1 MTKDVKFTCLDTFKL
16 LILVNLDEIMIK
28 RFYVS
33 MGISVAALAVGF
45 ILLFG

>member
-1 MTKDVKFTCLDTFKL
+1 M
-16 LILVNLDEIMIK
+16 ILAIIMNMK
-28 RFYVS
+28 FYVT

>member
-1 MTKDVKFTCLDTFKL
+1 M
-16 LILVNLDEIMIK
+16 ILVIIMNMK
-28 RFYVS
+28 FYVT